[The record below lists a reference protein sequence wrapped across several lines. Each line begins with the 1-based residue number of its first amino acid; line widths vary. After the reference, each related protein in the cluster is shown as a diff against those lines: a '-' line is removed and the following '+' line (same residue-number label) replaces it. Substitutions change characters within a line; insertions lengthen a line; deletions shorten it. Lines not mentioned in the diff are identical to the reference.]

1 MYSFDQFQK
10 KVSIVSSLFYAFGPA
25 FAISALYQ
33 LGYSVLQFASPQI
46 VNLLIDFVQS
56 DEPNWK
62 GYFYTF
68 LICAVTFINT
78 LLNSQTFY
86 QEYIVGLRVK
96 TALISAIYRKSV
108 KLSSTGNLK
117 EKNEKERFGNYSVAK
132 ANPDSLKIFAHHYE
146 NCGYKI
152 EKIIIFVSPDSPLP
166 C

>member
-1 MYSFDQFQK
+1 MYSFHQFQK

-117 EKNEKERFGNYSVAK
+117 EKKLKGTLWKLQCGKSESGLTQNYSFIK
-132 ANPDSLKIFAHHYE
+132 YQQF
-146 NCGYKI
+146 
-152 EKIIIFVSPDSPLP
+152 
-166 C
+166 